1 MSTPIHAQVSG
12 TFSTTATLA
21 PVTISIPSGYND
33 IELINLSDIMTV
45 TNTPAVVVKAFGNS
59 SMPNHSS
66 ITLSGTGAGYG
77 LNTAANITSGFSFV
91 PDSGDQTP
99 GAATVAGAGI
109 TAATPAV
116 ITSASTAGI
125 GDIMRVYSTTG
136 MLQIA
141 GWDFTNT
148 TAAGATQTITNLPAG
163 GGAGELA
170 FAAPATSVIAR
181 VIPFNPRYYP
191 VTRRITNIGLGVV
204 TTILMSVTH
213 QFTVGQAVRIKIPT
227 GYGTTQLN
235 GQIGTITAIGAAL
248 TGSTNTITLNIN
260 SVGMTAFTFPTSA
273 VAALGADVPEIIPVG
288 EAVSVAYAN
297 FLGDATTN
305 VSATGVVID
314 TGILVASK
322 NYSWIARKGQSV

>member
-1 MSTPIHAQVSG
+1 MSTPIHAQVAG
-12 TFSTTATLA
+12 TFSTSATLA
-21 PVTISIPSGYND
+21 PVAISIPSGYND
-33 IELINLSDIMTV
+33 IELINLTDIMAV
-45 TNTPAVVVKAFGNS
+45 TNTPAAIVKAFGNS
-59 SMPNHSS
+59 SMPNHSA

-91 PDSGDQTP
+91 PDSGNQTP
-99 GAATVAGAGI
+99 GAATAAGTGI

-116 ITSASTAGI
+116 ITSASTAGV

-163 GGAGELA
+163 GGVGELA

-181 VIPFNPRYYP
+181 IIPFNPRYYP
-191 VTRRITNIGLGVV
+191 VTRRITNIGLGVT
-204 TTILMSVTH
+204 TTILMNVTH
-213 QFTVGQAVRIKIPT
+213 QFTVGQLVRLKIPAQ
-227 GYGTTQLN
+227 YGTIQLN
-235 GQIGTITAIGAAL
+235 GLTGTITAIGTAL

-273 VAALGADVPEIIPVG
+273 VAALGVDVPEVVPVG
-288 EAVSVAYAN
+288 EAATAPYAN
-297 FLGDATTN
+297 FLDDATTN
-305 VSATGVVID
+305 VSATGVLID
-314 TGILVASK
+314 TGMLVASK
-322 NYSWIARKGQSV
+322 NYSWIARKGQSI